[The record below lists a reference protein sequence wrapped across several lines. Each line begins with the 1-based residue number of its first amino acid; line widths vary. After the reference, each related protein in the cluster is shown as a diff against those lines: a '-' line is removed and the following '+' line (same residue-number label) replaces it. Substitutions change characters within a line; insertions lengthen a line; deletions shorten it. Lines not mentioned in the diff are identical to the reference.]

1 MDPEIVACASL
12 APSVAQLHNAEFVH
26 RSLEVHLS
34 EVPRMNHQQSEVPR
48 SHWLFLSIDLDL
60 YSLAMSLPL
69 VYRVEHAP
77 MLVLDGDGL
86 YLDRLIDTDGRK
98 NNSDRMKIKFCSHRY
113 SRPSRKLQ
121 ASLLAPFCTMK
132 RPGLLVILSGDVLD
146 QASARDLEISMRLNV
161 ACFSAMNW
169 HILEALGRL
178 KAAADTLA
186 RAGELTIAEYM
197 YKSVKEAL
205 ERARHSPLWL
215 GPEITTFVLELL
227 FDTLLTTSSLYMKAK
242 DQTEFARTIASILE
256 LTGVTADEDSN
267 PVTSRI
273 FHLHMLAVA
282 VAPSEETLPP
292 FPEITV
298 AECIARLSTYE
309 SDHQFHDLAIL
320 KSSANHS
327 KIFHQP
333 EDLPTPS
340 CSFFA
345 VSGRVCPF
353 GERITLP
360 DHIVDFLDVL
370 QLRTIGKEQ
379 RTRINKLQTERGWG
393 VTRFE
398 DHN

>member
-1 MDPEIVACASL
+1 MGERTNLKHTSILGVNREIHDEAEEYLYKHNIFTVISHQFVDPEIVACASL

-69 VYRVEHAP
+69 VYRVKHAP

-113 SRPSRKLQ
+113 SRPSRELQ

-132 RPGLLVILSGDVLD
+132 RPGLLVTLSGDVLD

-161 ACFSAMNW
+161 ACFSAINW

-186 RAGELTIAEYM
+186 RAGELTIAEHM
-197 YKSVKEAL
+197 YKSAKEAL

-282 VAPSEETLPP
+282 VAP
-292 FPEITV
+292 
-298 AECIARLSTYE
+298 
-309 SDHQFHDLAIL
+309 
-320 KSSANHS
+320 
-327 KIFHQP
+327 
-333 EDLPTPS
+333 
-340 CSFFA
+340 
-345 VSGRVCPF
+345 
-353 GERITLP
+353 
-360 DHIVDFLDVL
+360 
-370 QLRTIGKEQ
+370 
-379 RTRINKLQTERGWG
+379 
-393 VTRFE
+393 
-398 DHN
+398 